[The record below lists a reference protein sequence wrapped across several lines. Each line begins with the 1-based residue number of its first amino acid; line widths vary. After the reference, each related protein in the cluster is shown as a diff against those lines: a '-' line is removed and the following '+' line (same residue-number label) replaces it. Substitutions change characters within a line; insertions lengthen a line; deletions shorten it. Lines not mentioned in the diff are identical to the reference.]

1 MGERGQGRTDAAGI
15 GPGPG
20 SAAPS
25 PWIAHFLQALP
36 GRGSMLDIAC
46 GRGRHTRFARSLGF
60 KVTALDRTLDGVG
73 DLDGDDGVTLV
84 QSDLE
89 TGAPWPLAGRT
100 FDVVVVT
107 NYLWR
112 PIFPQI
118 LASVARNG
126 VLLYETFA
134 RGNERYGSPRNPDFL
149 LAPGELVAR
158 IQPALVPI
166 AYEHV
171 TLVEPTRLVARIAAV
186 GPDHVW
192 LDDPPRAQF

>member
-1 MGERGQGRTDAAGI
+1 MAEADQSRTDAAGTNE
-15 GPGPG
+15 GHG

-25 PWIAHFLQALP
+25 PWVAHFLQALR

-60 KVTALDRTLDGVG
+60 TITAVDRTLDGVR
-73 DLDGDDGVTLV
+73 DLDGTDGITLV
-84 QSDLE
+84 QADLE
-89 TGAPWPLAGRT
+89 SGGPWPLAGRT

-112 PIFPQI
+112 PIFPHI

-134 RGNERYGSPRNPDFL
+134 RGNERYGSPRNPEFL
-149 LAPGELVAR
+149 LAPGELTAR
-158 IQPALVPI
+158 TQPALIPI

-171 TLVEPTRLVARIAAV
+171 TLAEPTRLVARIAAV

-192 LDDPPRAQF
+192 LDNPPRAQF